1 MKKAKLISHLH
12 QLRSSLARGFAILL
26 LAISVF
32 SSYAVGQSK
41 NQRLQEVER
50 ELQEIEVWLS
60 ENNRLKQD
68 WLKELRLADLE
79 VQAVRKT
86 ISQSNQR
93 LQKSQQSLE
102 KLEEREAILK
112 NKHNDL
118 SRSLF
123 QHIKNTYKLQKS
135 SPLKKLLEGESIDRF
150 DQMMR
155 FNSYIT
161 QATLELLNDYENS
174 LNDLEMNEKKVLD
187 LGENI
192 QKTIKEKNQLLK
204 SLQKQTKER
213 LSLIGKIEEAKK
225 DKELR
230 YQQLRLE
237 RKALEKLVQEIL
249 PKQPDDEKSDLPDFE
264 TPLIAPLI
272 GKISKR
278 FGEKKED
285 DILASQG
292 VEISA
297 PAGTPVQ
304 AIHTGEVVFS
314 DWLRGFGL
322 LLIVDHGNN
331 YMSLYGNAEALLK
344 TKGDQVESGELI
356 AEAGNS
362 GARKESGIYFE
373 VRHRGQ
379 PIDPEPWFAGK

>member
-1 MKKAKLISHLH
+1 MKKTKLVSHLR
-12 QLRSSLARGFAILL
+12 QLRGSLAKGFAILL

-32 SSYAVGQSK
+32 SSHLVGQSK
-41 NQRLQEVER
+41 NQRLQEVEK

-60 ENNRLKQD
+60 ENSRLKQD

-79 VQAVRKT
+79 VQAVKKT

-161 QATLELLNDYENS
+161 QATLELLNDYEDS
-174 LNDLEMNEKKVLD
+174 LNNLKMNERKVLD

-192 QKTIKEKNQLLK
+192 QKTIKEKNQSLK
-204 SLQKQTKER
+204 SLQKQAKER

-237 RKALEKLVQEIL
+237 RKTLEKLVQEIL
-249 PKQPDDEKSDLPDFE
+249 PEQPDDGVSDLSVFE
-264 TPLIAPLI
+264 NPLIAPLI

-373 VRHRGQ
+373 IRHRGQ
-379 PIDPEPWFAGK
+379 PIDPEPWFASK